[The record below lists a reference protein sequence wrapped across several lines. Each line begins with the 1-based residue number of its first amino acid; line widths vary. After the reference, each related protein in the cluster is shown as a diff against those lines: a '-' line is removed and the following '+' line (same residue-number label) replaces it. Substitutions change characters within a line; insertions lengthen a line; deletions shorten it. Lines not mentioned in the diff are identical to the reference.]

1 MCERPKHKAE
11 VNTSGRRLRRV
22 VASLEEIRD
31 KLSGTSDVVKEKH
44 IIQQYAE
51 DLVSHKE
58 NLKEIECCLLK
69 LELDDN
75 HDLIKLLLATRKM
88 IAPVLLRSC

>member
-1 MCERPKHKAE
+1 MCESFILRLQKLLTKGDERPKCEAE

-58 NLKEIECCLLK
+58 NLKEIECCLLY
-69 LELDDN
+69 N
-75 HDLIKLLLATRKM
+75 
-88 IAPVLLRSC
+88 